1 MFSKE
6 FIYLTLMASWV
17 LNLPWKREKPFDL
30 IELYAGVARV
40 SRLAEACG
48 FHASAHDLT
57 YDAAPGG
64 QSQHTGKSRRS
75 AFDINGEAGFLL
87 LTWVFK
93 NSLSVSFC
101 AKIQYEI
108 C

>member
-1 MFSKE
+1 MLGAALGFMLSKE

-30 IELYAGVARV
+30 IELYAGLARV

-57 YDAAPGG
+57 YDAAPEG
-64 QSQHTGKSRRS
+64 QSQHTGKARRS

-87 LTWVFK
+87 LSWVVK
-93 NSLSVSFC
+93 
-101 AKIQYEI
+101 K
-108 C
+108 